1 MFVIRVDDGNGSR
14 EVETSPW
21 TVRQWELH
29 QKLRLSQLGQRG
41 FGMDDYMFLAWRE
54 LTDQGEISATFDKWA
69 RSLKVCEIVYRSSD
83 DGETDEN
90 ADPNSPSPSEAL
102 DD

>member
-1 MFVIRVDDGNGSR
+1 MFIIRVNDGNGER

-29 QKLRLSQLGQRG
+29 MKLRLSQLGQRG
-41 FGMDDYMFLAWRE
+41 FGMDDYMFLSWRE
-54 LTDQGEISATFDKWA
+54 LTDQGEISAPFEKWA
-69 RSLKVCEIVYRSSD
+69 RTLSVCEIVNRSTD

-90 ADPNSPSPSEAL
+90 ADPNSPTPSEAL

>member
-1 MFVIRVDDGNGSR
+1 MFVIRVNDGNGER

-41 FGMDDYMFLAWRE
+41 FGMDDYMFLSWRE
-54 LTDQGEISATFDKWA
+54 LTDQGEISLPFEKWA
-69 RSLKVCEIVYRSSD
+69 KSLSVCEIVNRSSD

-90 ADPNSPSPSEAL
+90 ADPNSPTPSEAL
-102 DD
+102 DA

>member
-1 MFVIRVDDGNGSR
+1 MFVIRVNDGNGER

-41 FGMDDYMFLAWRE
+41 FGMDDYMFLSWRE
-54 LTDQGEISATFDKWA
+54 LTDQGEISLPFEKWA
-69 RSLKVCEIVYRSSD
+69 KSLSVCEIVNRSTD

-90 ADPNSPSPSEAL
+90 ADPNSPTPSEAL